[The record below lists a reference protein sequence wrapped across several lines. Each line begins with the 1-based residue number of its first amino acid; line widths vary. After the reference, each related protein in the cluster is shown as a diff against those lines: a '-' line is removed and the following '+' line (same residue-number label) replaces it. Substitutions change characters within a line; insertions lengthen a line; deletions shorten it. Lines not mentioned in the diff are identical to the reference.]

1 VSAKPT
7 DSHFWKG
14 LLNVKHTFL
23 SYTSYN
29 IKDGS
34 QISFWE
40 DVWRGNRPFSERFPN
55 LYHVVFNKHD
65 TVEQVVSTNLLNL
78 SFRRTLGGVKLTEYI
93 NLVAYLRDFNLAD
106 ERDTISWKLH
116 NNGQF
121 SVRSMYQK
129 LINQQVPFRHKY
141 IWKLK
146 IPLKIK
152 IFLWYLLK
160 GVLLTKDNLAK
171 KN

>member
-1 VSAKPT
+1 MLSQVSAKPT

-40 DVWRGNRPFSERFPN
+40 DVWRGNRPFSERSPN
-55 LYHVVFNKHD
+55 LYHVVYNKHD
-65 TVEQVVSTNLLNL
+65 TVEQVMSTNPLNL
-78 SFRRTLGGVKLTEYI
+78 SFRRTLVGVKLTEYI

-106 ERDTISWKLH
+106 RRALFLGNYIIMD
-116 NNGQF
+116 NFQ
-121 SVRSMYQK
+121 SV
-129 LINQQVPFRHKY
+129 LC
-141 IWKLK
+141 
-146 IPLKIK
+146 
-152 IFLWYLLK
+152 
-160 GVLLTKDNLAK
+160 TKN
-171 KN
+171 

>member
-1 VSAKPT
+1 MSAKPT

-65 TVEQVVSTNLLNL
+65 TVEQVVSTNPLNL
-78 SFRRTLGGVKLTEYI
+78 SFRRTLVGVKLTEYI

-152 IFLWYLLK
+152 IFFWYLLK
-160 GVLLTKDNLAK
+160 GCC
-171 KN
+171 